1 MGVFKRT
8 RVTKDGV
15 SNQYWYIRYRVNGK
29 DKYESVGRIPLVTKT
44 QARAP
49 AEVPRFQ

>member
-15 SNQYWYIRYRVNGK
+15 SNQYWYIRYRINRK
-29 DKYESVGRIPLVTKT
+29 DKYESWSNPFSDQDASQGTLGR
-44 QARAP
+44 
-49 AEVPRFQ
+49 